1 MRMMLRAV
9 VDTEAG
15 NEALRNGSMLKV
27 IEQMMQQLNPE
38 AAYFV
43 GSEDGQRSCVVVF
56 DMADP
61 SQLPAIS
68 EPLFQIGKA
77 RVTLTPCMNID
88 DVQKGL
94 SQLPADLSST
104 RT

>member
-1 MRMMLRAV
+1 MRMMLKAV

-15 NEALRNGSMLKV
+15 NEALRNGSMIKA

-43 GSEDGQRSCVVVF
+43 GSEDGQRTCLVVF
-56 DMADP
+56 DMTDS
-61 SQLPAIS
+61 SQIPVIS
-68 EPLFQIGKA
+68 EPLFHGAKA

-88 DVQKGL
+88 DLQAGL
-94 SQLPADLSST
+94 SQIPADVTSSGT
-104 RT
+104 

>member
-1 MRMMLRAV
+1 MRMMLKAV

-15 NEALRNGSMLKV
+15 NEALRTGAMVKA

-43 GSEDGQRSCVVVF
+43 GSDDGQRSCVVVF
-56 DMADP
+56 DMADS

-68 EPLFQIGKA
+68 EPLFQIGRA
-77 RVTLTPCMNID
+77 RVTLSPCMNFD
-88 DVQKGL
+88 DLQAGL
-94 SQLPADLSST
+94 SQLPADV
-104 RT
+104 RAMGA

>member
-15 NEALRNGSMLKV
+15 NEALRNGSMLEV

-77 RVTLTPCMNID
+77 RVTLSPCMNLD

>member
-1 MRMMLRAV
+1 MRMMLKAV

-15 NEALRNGSMLKV
+15 TEALRNGSMLKV
-27 IEQMMQQLNPE
+27 IEQMMQQLKPE

-43 GSEDGQRSCVVVF
+43 GSEDGQRSCLVVF
-56 DMADP
+56 DMEDP

-77 RVTLTPCMNID
+77 RVTLTPCMNLE

-94 SQLPADLSST
+94 SQLPADLGST
-104 RT
+104 GV